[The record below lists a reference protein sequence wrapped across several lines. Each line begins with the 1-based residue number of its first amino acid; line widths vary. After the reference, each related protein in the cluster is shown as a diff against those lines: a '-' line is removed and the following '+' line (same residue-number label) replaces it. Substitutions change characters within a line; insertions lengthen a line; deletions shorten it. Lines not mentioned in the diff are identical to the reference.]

1 LKPRAVDEVKPLCQQ
16 ALHVIVIDR
25 AGSKAT
31 IVPKPGHLESD
42 PAPVVDRHEPKRSS
56 KNHLT
61 VDRNPVTT
69 IAAGVCFWGL
79 ARVLPDHDAPKLQAI
94 QYPVDRAHAYDLNA
108 TGDRFTGD

>member
-1 LKPRAVDEVKPLCQQ
+1 MKPRAVDEVKPLCQQ

-61 VDRNPVTT
+61 VARNPVTT
-69 IAAGVCFWGL
+69 IAAGVCFLGL